1 VGTTGGYQFY
11 YVFANHCEVGKGA
24 YQVQRIRRGGDDFT
38 PAAKSFTF
46 TADCDEPYPVYRQ
59 EFKNAAGTARL
70 GVLVAA
76 LAVATALLL
85 L

>member
-1 VGTTGGYQFY
+1 MPVHSRQCPT
-11 YVFANHCEVGKGA
+11 
-24 YQVQRIRRGGDDFT
+24 FT
-38 PAAKSFTF
+38 AAKSFTF
-46 TADCDEPYPVYRQ
+46 TAVCDEPYPVYRQ